1 MLPNQFVAIKKI
13 KLTPAQQAEKEL
25 FEQAERS
32 LVSQDHTLSTYT
44 PGGISIQDLEFVR
57 NNNQL
62 ESFLKLEK
70 KKKQKLEK
78 KNGHHNKCQHCGKL
92 LYGITRGLGRK
103 LGTVP
108 KGYCNATCFENSK
121 SKSLGSTT
129 STAIGKINGHT
140 RESKSAGEVDSVL
153 DDTSLDDTSW
163 VDQEITLL
171 MRLKPHARTV
181 LFHGAG
187 ILSGGEIFLVT
198 EFLMMDLMTA
208 LSKHDPIKNANGGL
222 LHHKNWSKR
231 IQIAADIA
239 EGMEFLHSRKP
250 PLIHRDLKSQNV
262 LLSSDGR
269 AKIADFGLS
278 RFTEVHQLQEA
289 VRRKS
294 FADSYENEGDGK
306 ECKSGDNISDSFLMS
321 GRRGSLLWM
330 VSK

>member
-1 MLPNQFVAIKKI
+1 
-13 KLTPAQQAEKEL
+13 
-25 FEQAERS
+25 
-32 LVSQDHTLSTYT
+32 
-44 PGGISIQDLEFVR
+44 
-57 NNNQL
+57 
-62 ESFLKLEK
+62 
-70 KKKQKLEK
+70 
-78 KNGHHNKCQHCGKL
+78 
-92 LYGITRGLGRK
+92 
-103 LGTVP
+103 
-108 KGYCNATCFENSK
+108 
-121 SKSLGSTT
+121 
-129 STAIGKINGHT
+129 
-140 RESKSAGEVDSVL
+140 
-153 DDTSLDDTSW
+153 
-163 VDQEITLL
+163 
-171 MRLKPHARTV
+171 
-181 LFHGAG
+181 
-187 ILSGGEIFLVT
+187 
-198 EFLMMDLMTA
+198 MMDLMTA

-330 VSK
+330 VCIEFY